1 MQRLRMQFSP
11 GADSFGLSDHP
22 WLAPW
27 EQDEVIK
34 VLLRYGL
41 IKFDNKRNLPLKGGG
56 VTDIYIN
63 LRQARRHPPTLGFI
77 ADLFANPLRR
87 MGAEQF
93 YEIPDSVSCFA
104 GLIAD
109 RTSLPYLTLRE
120 KAKEGRVAKADYIG
134 EAAPGERVAGIDD
147 VITDGESKAAP
158 HFKAR
163 SMGLS
168 ILPFVVLVDRQ
179 QGWKQKF
186 RELGIDVGVW
196 PGMTLHDVRRYLIM
210 NGLMERCSA
219 QAEANNRMIVAVD
232 NQADWEDVLT
242 LLDPLRPTGSIIKFN
257 DVIFNLGIKDLL
269 PKAQVYGRVMADLKS
284 HDIENTVRNITKHLL
299 PCPPWAVTVHA
310 SGNSDMVK
318 AAVETLRGTPTKVL
332 AVTVLTSLK
341 AGPNG
346 TCEEVYRRQPLT
358 AVKGLSK
365 LAMRGGADGFVCS
378 PEETPMLRGL
388 YPQSIIVNPG
398 TRSPG
403 VDKHD
408 QARVD
413 TPANALRRGA
423 NFFVSGRQVLNAPN
437 PVLEVIRVHRDELHI
452 DLGLDQK
459 K

>member
-1 MQRLRMQFSP
+1 
-11 GADSFGLSDHP
+11 
-22 WLAPW
+22 
-27 EQDEVIK
+27 
-34 VLLRYGL
+34 
-41 IKFDNKRNLPLKGGG
+41 
-56 VTDIYIN
+56 
-63 LRQARRHPPTLGFI
+63 
-77 ADLFANPLRR
+77 LRR
-87 MGAEQF
+87 LGAEQF

-109 RTSLPYLTLRE
+109 RTGLPYLTLRE

-134 EAAPGERVAGIDD
+134 EAAPGERVAGTDD
-147 VITDGESKAAP
+147 VITDGVSKAAP
-158 HFKAR
+158 YFKCLA
-163 SMGLS
+163 MGLNV
-168 ILPFVVLVDRQ
+168 LPFVVLVDRQ
-179 QGWKQKF
+179 QGWKKKF

-196 PGMTLHDVRRYLIM
+196 PGMTLHDVRRFLIM

-232 NQADWEDVLT
+232 GQKDWEDVLA
-242 LLDPLRPTGSIIKFN
+242 LVDPLRTTGSIIKVN
-257 DVIFNLGIKDLL
+257 DVLFNLGIRDLL
-269 PKAQVYGRVMADLKS
+269 PKLQVYGRV
-284 HDIENTVRNITKHLL
+284 TVRNITKHLL
-299 PCPPWAVTVHA
+299 PCPPWAMTVHA

-318 AAVETLRGTPTKVL
+318 AAVETLKGTPTKVL

-341 AGPNG
+341 PGLNG

-358 AVKGLSK
+358 AVKGLAK
-365 LAMRGGADGFVCS
+365 LAIRGGADGFVCS

-413 TPANALRRGA
+413 TPANALKRGA

-437 PVLEVIRVHRDELHI
+437 PVLEVLRVHRDELHI
-452 DLGLDQK
+452 DLGI
-459 K
+459 